1 MERRQKPLYYGPD
14 HMGRQFA
21 YFFPVMPGASEH
33 EITAFIDDSFGR
45 MHLGSLAWNQEGE
58 ITGVYVPKRL
68 RRRGIATAMFNV
80 AHEVAEGME
89 DMNPPKHSADRTFE
103 GDAWAKAVGGVIP
116 SLRTSLPPQ

>member
-1 MERRQKPLYYGPD
+1 
-14 HMGRQFA
+14 MGRQFA

-116 SLRTSLPPQ
+116 SLRTSPPPQ